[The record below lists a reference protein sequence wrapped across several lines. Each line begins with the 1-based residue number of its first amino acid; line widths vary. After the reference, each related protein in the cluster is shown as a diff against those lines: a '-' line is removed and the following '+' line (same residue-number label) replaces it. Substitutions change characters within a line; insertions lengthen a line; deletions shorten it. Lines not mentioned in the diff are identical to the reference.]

1 MFGIAGPSP
10 GGASTKFGWPP
21 AAELPMAG
29 DGSPAAELPMASE
42 WFGAMLPTG
51 MGCSFGCSLRFAV
64 D

>member
-29 DGSPAAELPMASE
+29 DGSPAAELPMASDGSPAAE
-42 WFGAMLPTG
+42 LPMASDG
-51 MGCSFGCSLRFAV
+51 SFAAALLR
-64 D
+64 